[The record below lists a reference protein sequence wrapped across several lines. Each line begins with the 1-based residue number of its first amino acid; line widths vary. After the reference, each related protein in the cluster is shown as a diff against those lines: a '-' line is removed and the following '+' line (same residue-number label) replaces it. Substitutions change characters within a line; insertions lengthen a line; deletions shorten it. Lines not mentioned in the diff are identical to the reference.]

1 MFSAG
6 LLEDLFVPD
15 FVGIWLLQSSSSW
28 ICLEDSAGNG
38 LVASDTGLWV
48 KNLELVDLGEGEL
61 SESLKTNSDMV
72 SLTFLIKS
80 SLILSFFS

>member
-48 KNLELVDLGEGEL
+48 KNLELV
-61 SESLKTNSDMV
+61 
-72 SLTFLIKS
+72 LTIMEMIW
-80 SLILSFFS
+80 ILTAACTQTYKD